1 MSLNIRRSRSI
12 GKPNRLWSPKKTRQT
27 VFFQIFDIS
36 KYSENGLRR
45 FIIIDNSFSN
55 WILYSKIKNIRK
67 ISYQLLSSKNQ
78 PLLIRRN
85 PFLVLNLGLNVL
97 NGIGCLNLEGDGLSG
112 KSFHENLHFSWKK
125 KYNEEL
131 FYKVKKS
138 TWFFRTKKN
147 LIVRHL
153 GISCNHLQSG
163 ANYIIIQEKFKMAS
177 EFKDND

>member
-1 MSLNIRRSRSI
+1 MNVIEYQEI
-12 GKPNRLWSPKKTRQT
+12 KVHWKTQQIMKPKKDQT
-27 VFFQIFDIS
+27 DSLFQIFDIS

-55 WILYSKIKNIRK
+55 WILYSKILKK
-67 ISYQLLSSKNQ
+67 ISYQLLSGKNQ

-138 TWFFRTKKN
+138 TGFFRTKKN
-147 LIVRHL
+147 LIRQTFRHKL
-153 GISCNHLQSG
+153 
-163 ANYIIIQEKFKMAS
+163 
-177 EFKDND
+177 

>member
-45 FIIIDNSFSN
+45 FIINDNSFSN
-55 WILYSKIKNIRK
+55 WILYSKILKK
-67 ISYQLLSSKNQ
+67 ISYQLLSGKNQ

-125 KYNEEL
+125 NTMKNY
-131 FYKVKKS
+131 S
-138 TWFFRTKKN
+138 TRLKN
-147 LIVRHL
+147 QLDSL
-153 GISCNHLQSG
+153 GQKRI
-163 ANYIIIQEKFKMAS
+163 
-177 EFKDND
+177 